1 MGLLA
6 RCIGVL
12 TAPKATFQ
20 SVVANPKWLG
30 VLAVVT
36 IVVAAGVSLPLT
48 TEGGQQ
54 SQLDNQVR
62 AIESFGGEVNDQMY
76 AAMRQS
82 MRFAA
87 VQTFLTILVAG
98 PLMSIVISGILFAV
112 FAVVG
117 GQATFKQ
124 LFAVYV
130 HSTVV
135 TAAAQLFLGPL
146 NYFRGSMSSATNLA
160 VLLPMISDQSLLGR
174 ILGMI
179 DLFWIWW
186 LIVLSIGLA
195 VLYRRRTQGIAFTLF
210 GIYAV
215 GVVLIA
221 TVMNIFGRS
230 N

>member
-1 MGLLA
+1 
-6 RCIGVL
+6 
-12 TAPKATFQ
+12 
-20 SVVANPKWLG
+20 
-30 VLAVVT
+30 
-36 IVVAAGVSLPLT
+36 
-48 TEGGQQ
+48 
-54 SQLDNQVR
+54 
-62 AIESFGGEVNDQMY
+62 
-76 AAMRQS
+76 
-82 MRFAA
+82 
-87 VQTFLTILVAG
+87 
-98 PLMSIVISGILFAV
+98 
-112 FAVVG
+112 
-117 GQATFKQ
+117 
-124 LFAVYV
+124 
-130 HSTVV
+130 
-135 TAAAQLFLGPL
+135 
-146 NYFRGSMSSATNLA
+146 